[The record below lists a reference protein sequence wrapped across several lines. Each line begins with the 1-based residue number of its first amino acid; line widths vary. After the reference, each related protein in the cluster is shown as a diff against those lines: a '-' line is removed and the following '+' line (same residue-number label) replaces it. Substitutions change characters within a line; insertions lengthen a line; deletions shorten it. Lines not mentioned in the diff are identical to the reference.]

1 VLLLRGRDKRLHGR
15 RPVEV
20 FARLIAATPRNLAY
34 SILVGLGLVGVADAF
49 RVMLEALANMR
60 SPYVFY
66 FLAITLAAVLGGYSA
81 GFISLIVSTL
91 LAWHASAYTIYNTEQ
106 RTILVVLALIT
117 GGLDTLIAASLR
129 DAVLLA
135 QEREARAR
143 RLVESNIIGNVVWTR
158 GGRITEANDA
168 FLALV
173 GYDRE
178 DLLSGGLSWTDMTPP
193 EWRNADRRA
202 MDQIRA
208 GGVAHP
214 FEKEFI
220 RKDGRRVPV
229 LLGPAAFS
237 DTAEEGVAF
246 VLDLSEPKESE
257 RRLKLMVDELNHRV
271 KNTLATVMAISAR
284 TKRTAR
290 SPDDFHQAFQGR
302 LAALSKTHNLLNQTF
317 WTGVGLRDLVD
328 TILAPYADWKRF
340 IISGEDIR
348 LGPVAAVTLGLA
360 LDELARNAA
369 RFGALSTP
377 SGQARISWR
386 PGAPGRLR
394 LDWEELGGPQVAPPS
409 RRGFGSELIEK
420 VLAGELN
427 GEVRLEFPPQG
438 VRCTMDM
445 ALERVS
451 AH

>member
-1 VLLLRGRDKRLHGR
+1 VLWLRGRDKRLHLR

-20 FARLIAATPRNLAY
+20 LARLIAATPRNLAY
-34 SILVGLGLVGVADAF
+34 SILVGLGLVGVATGLSA
-49 RVMLEALANMR
+49 ALQALLKIQG
-60 SPYVFY
+60 PYIFY
-66 FLAITLAAVLGGYSA
+66 FVAVPLASVLGGYSA
-81 GFISLIVSTL
+81 GFTVLAVAALIG
-91 LAWHASAYTIYNTEQ
+91 WQASAHTPYDPEQ
-106 RTILVVLALIT
+106 RAVLFTLFVISGA
-117 GGLDTLIAASLR
+117 LDTLIAASVR

-143 RLVESNIIGNVVWTR
+143 RLVEANIIGNVVWTR

-193 EWRNADRRA
+193 EWRDADRRA
-202 MDQIRA
+202 TDQIRA
-208 GGVAHP
+208 GGFAHP

-246 VLDLSEPKESE
+246 ILDLSEQKESE

-271 KNTLATVMAISAR
+271 RNTLATVMAITGRSL
-284 TKRTAR
+284 RTATSLDGFR
-290 SPDDFHQAFQGR
+290 QAFQGR
-302 LAALSKTHNLLNQTF
+302 LAALSKTHDLLNQTF
-317 WTGVGLRDLVD
+317 WTGVRLRDLVENN
-328 TILAPYADWKRF
+328 LAPYADRER
-340 IISGEDIR
+340 IVVSGEDID

-377 SGQARISWR
+377 SGQVRISWR

-409 RRGFGSELIEK
+409 RRGFGSELIGK

>member
-1 VLLLRGRDKRLHGR
+1 VL
-15 RPVEV
+15 
-20 FARLIAATPRNLAY
+20 ARLIAATPRNLAY
-34 SILVGLGLVGVADAF
+34 SILVGLGLVGVAT
-49 RVMLEALANMR
+49 ALSAALQALLKIQG
-60 SPYVFY
+60 PYIFY
-66 FLAITLAAVLGGYSA
+66 FVAVPLASVLGGYSA
-81 GFISLIVSTL
+81 GFTVLAVAALIG
-91 LAWHASAYTIYNTEQ
+91 WQASAHTPYDPEQ
-106 RTILVVLALIT
+106 RAVLFTLFVISGA
-117 GGLDTLIAASLR
+117 LDTLIAASVR

-193 EWRNADRRA
+193 EWRDADRRA

-208 GGVAHP
+208 GGFAHP
-214 FEKEFI
+214 FEKEFV

-229 LLGPAAFS
+229 LLGPAAFN

-246 VLDLSEPKESE
+246 VLDLSQPKESE

-271 KNTLATVMAISAR
+271 RNTLATVMAITGGSL
-284 TKRTAR
+284 RTAR
-290 SPDDFHQAFQGR
+290 SLDGFRQAFQGR
-302 LAALSKTHNLLNQTF
+302 LAALSKTHDLLNQTF
-317 WTGVGLRDLVD
+317 WTGVRLRDLVENN
-328 TILAPYADWKRF
+328 LAPYADRER
-340 IISGEDIR
+340 IVVSGADIR

-360 LDELARNAA
+360 LDELARNAS

-377 SGQARISWR
+377 QGQVRISWR

-394 LDWEELGGPQVAPPS
+394 LDWEELGGPQVAPPT
-409 RRGFGSELIEK
+409 RRGFGSQLIEK